1 MASSDAVRIVSADW
15 NSATTEDSMSA
26 LQEEFAQSAA
36 KLIQKAAEL
45 GYGVTLGEA
54 WRTQEQASLDAAK
67 GIGIAHS
74 LHEERLAIDLNLFK
88 DGIFLTAPDAYIQL
102 GDFWKTLGPAYRYGG
117 DFTSKDYDHFSISP
131 DGIRA

>member
-1 MASSDAVRIVSADW
+1 
-15 NSATTEDSMSA
+15 MSA

-54 WRTQEQASLDAAK
+54 WRTPEQAQWDADH

-74 LHEERLAIDLNLFK
+74 LHMDRLAIDLNLFK
-88 DGIFLTAPDAYIQL
+88 DGQFLTTPDAYVQL
-102 GDFWKTLGPAYRYGG
+102 GTWWKTLGGAYRYGG
-117 DFTSKDYDHFSISP
+117 DFKIRDYDHYSITP